1 MFRSKENTIE
11 AIQNTDLLPP
21 KQKLTL
27 KAICEVQ
34 HPVYAKEVENK
45 LNSTTPQISFCLKAL
60 MKRGFITREKEGKYV
75 YRPNYKRV
83 GDIIKRY
90 EGKKKQFL

>member
-1 MFRSKENTIE
+1 MTWSIKAMIE

-34 HPVYAKEVENK
+34 YPVYAKEIEQK

-60 MKRGFITREKEGKYV
+60 MQRGFITREKEGKYV
-75 YRPNYKRV
+75 YKPNYERID
-83 GDIIKRY
+83 DIIKRY
-90 EGKKKQFL
+90 NDTKK